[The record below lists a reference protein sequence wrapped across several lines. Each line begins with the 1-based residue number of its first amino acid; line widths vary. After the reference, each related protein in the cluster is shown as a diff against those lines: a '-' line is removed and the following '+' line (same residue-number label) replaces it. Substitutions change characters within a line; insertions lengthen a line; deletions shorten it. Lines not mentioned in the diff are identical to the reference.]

1 MRGTGASSQGGRD
14 GQAVEE
20 RREGESESTRL
31 SPRLASVESIDLS
44 VWLHAQGIA
53 RMEDVRGGEGGLRTV
68 EEMEATFSR
77 RAWSSKPVV
86 GQNCR
91 NRPEWLRL
99 TQLRIWSMLEMST
112 GP

>member
-1 MRGTGASSQGGRD
+1 MN
-14 GQAVEE
+14 
-20 RREGESESTRL
+20 
-31 SPRLASVESIDLS
+31 
-44 VWLHAQGIA
+44 
-53 RMEDVRGGEGGLRTV
+53 VRVFALPWNQT
-68 EEMEATFSR
+68 
-77 RAWSSKPVV
+77 PVV